1 MENHSK
7 NPLWRFLVEVVHNL
21 PLYPNHK
28 SYTRDVL
35 LIEKPE
41 LDSLELSQRLDMPLG
56 EAMVI
61 IQELRKDKG

>member
-1 MENHSK
+1 MENYSE
-7 NPLWRFLVEVVHNL
+7 NPLWSLLVEVVHTL

-41 LDSLELSQRLDMPLG
+41 LDSQELSHRLDIPLG
-56 EAMVI
+56 EALVI
-61 IQELRKDKG
+61 IYELRRAMG

>member
-1 MENHSK
+1 MDNYSE
-7 NPLWRFLVEVVHNL
+7 NPLWSLLVEVVHSL

-41 LDSLELSQRLDMPLG
+41 MNSLELSQHLDMPLG
-56 EAMVI
+56 EAIVI
-61 IQELRKDKG
+61 IDELRIAMV

>member
-1 MENHSK
+1 MENYSE
-7 NPLWRFLVEVVHNL
+7 NPLWTLLVEVVHSL

-35 LIEKPE
+35 LVEKPE
-41 LDSLELSQRLDMPLG
+41 LDSHDLSHRLDMPLG

-61 IQELRKDKG
+61 IYELKRAMS

>member
-1 MENHSK
+1 MENYSE
-7 NPLWRFLVEVVHNL
+7 NPLWSLLVEVVHSL

-28 SYTRDVL
+28 SYTRDIL
-35 LIEKPE
+35 IIEKPE

-61 IQELRKDKG
+61 IDELRRAIG